1 MHVICGGGYMCHKA
15 GARSVHSMQS
25 MHVCVC
31 VCVFVCVC
39 VCDICSYAY
48 ALICILVCVCM
59 RVSVSRIYISHDS
72 HMHAQT

>member
-31 VCVFVCVC
+31 VCVSLFVCVC
-39 VCDICSYAY
+39 VIFA
-48 ALICILVCVCM
+48 
-59 RVSVSRIYISHDS
+59 
-72 HMHAQT
+72 HMHTHLYAS